1 MTLNVGHIAYL
12 NCVPFFHYLREVGF
26 DGNIVQGVP
35 SQLNAMLAEG
45 DLDLSPSSSF
55 EYGLHWQQY
64 VLLPGLSISSR
75 GPVQSVLLFSP
86 CAIEDLEGRQVA
98 LTGESATSVNLLKI
112 LLKEFVGLRDVDF
125 LVPENS
131 VEECIDQRQPAL
143 LIGDRALKMS
153 KRCPQGCR
161 IYDLGELWYQYTG
174 KPFVFALWIVRREA
188 AESKRRELVL
198 LEEKLKTSLEKSL
211 QDKKPLAMSV
221 SDKLNLTTSEITEY
235 WGIMDYRLEQEQIEG
250 LELYFDLCHSHGL
263 LPDIPRI
270 DFFSEC

>member
-26 DGNIVQGVP
+26 EGNIVQGVP

-45 DLDLSPSSSF
+45 KLDLSPSSSF
-55 EYGLHWQQY
+55 EYGLHWQKY
-64 VLLPGLSISSR
+64 VLLPDLSISSK

-86 CAIEDLEGRQVA
+86 CSLQELEGRQVA

-112 LLKEFVGLRDVDF
+112 LLKEFVGLREVDF
-125 LVPENS
+125 QVPEIS
-131 VEECIDQRQPAL
+131 VEECIEQRQPAL

-153 KRCPQGCR
+153 KRCPPGCR

-188 AESKRRELVL
+188 AENKRRELDL
-198 LEEKLKTSLEKSL
+198 LKEKLKTSLEKSL
-211 QDKKPLAMSV
+211 KDKKPLALDV
-221 SDKLNLTTSEITEY
+221 SDNLSLTVSEITEY
-235 WGIMDYRLEQEQIEG
+235 WTIMDYRLEKDHIEG
-250 LELYFDLCHSHGL
+250 LELYFDLCHLHGL
-263 LPDIPRI
+263 LPDKPRI
-270 DFFSEC
+270 DFFSES